1 MITLKSPREIEM
13 MDESGELLADVHRH
27 LRTFIKPGITSWDIE
42 VFVRDFI
49 ESHGGVAAQ
58 IGYEGY
64 NMLPVVVSTTKF
76 ATDFLVK
83 KY

>member
-49 ESHGGVAAQ
+49 ESHGGVAA
-58 IGYEGY
+58 
-64 NMLPVVVSTTKF
+64 
-76 ATDFLVK
+76 
-83 KY
+83 

>member
-42 VFVRDFI
+42 
-49 ESHGGVAAQ
+49 
-58 IGYEGY
+58 Y
-64 NMLPVVVSTTKF
+64 L
-76 ATDFLVK
+76 
-83 KY
+83 